1 MCFTP
6 IISLTTAIIEF
17 VVATFILIKYK
28 KYLIPVFSALL
39 IYVLGI
45 YQFTEFMLCISN
57 NAFLWA
63 KLGFITY
70 TFLPA
75 MGLHFVLRLARNRKY
90 NWLAYIPP
98 LFFSLWA
105 VFKTNFIVSAS
116 CSKVFVIV
124 NKVFTSQGFS
134 LLSKGYLLY
143 YFGFILIAITI
154 AFIWIKKE
162 KDKITRQL
170 IKLLGGAIVIIITL
184 PLILLFILPSLKI
197 PFPSVYC
204 QFALLFTIVALIGS
218 KIYDKEKKKELF

>member
-6 IISLTTAIIEF
+6 IISLTTAAIEF
-17 VVATFILIKYK
+17 IVATFILIKYK
-28 KYLIPVFSALL
+28 RYVLPVFLAIL

-45 YQFTEFMLCISN
+45 YQFTEFMLCVSN

-90 NWLAYIPP
+90 NWLVYLPP
-98 LFFSLWA
+98 LFFSFWA
-105 VFKTNFIVSAS
+105 AFKTNFIVNAS

-124 NKVFTSQGFS
+124 NKVFTSQGYDLFF
-134 LLSKGYLLY
+134 KGYLLY
-143 YFGFILIAITI
+143 YSGFILMMVIIT
-154 AFIWIKKE
+154 FILVKKA

-170 IKLLGGAIVIIITL
+170 AKLLGGAIVITITL
-184 PLILLFILPSLKI
+184 PLILIFILPSLKI
-197 PFPSVYC
+197 QFASVYC
-204 QFALLFTIVALIGS
+204 QFVLLFTIVALIGA
-218 KIYDKEKKKELF
+218 KIYDKKKKKELF